1 MNLTSQR
8 KLAANVLK
16 CGVNRVW
23 IDPEKADE
31 VSMAITRAEIRKLIN
46 DKAIKPLPENSQ
58 SKGRARVLAEKKKKG
73 RRVGPGS
80 KKGKKYSV
88 ISQKTRWM
96 NRIRAQRKHLTDM
109 REKRVITVNTYRS
122 LYRKAKGGEFRSVAE
137 LERYINDNNLR
148 RRTFG

>member
-8 KLAANVLK
+8 KLAAKILDI
-16 CGVNRVW
+16 GVNRVW
-23 IDPEKADE
+23 IDPERTDE
-31 VSMAITRAEIRKLIN
+31 VSMAITRSEIKKLIKE
-46 DKAIKPLPENSQ
+46 KAIKALPENSQ
-58 SKGRARVLAEKKKKG
+58 SRGRARVLSIKKKKG
-73 RRVGPGS
+73 RRIGIGS

-88 ISQKTRWM
+88 VNRKTRWM
-96 NRIRAQRKHLTDM
+96 NRIRAQRKRLVYLRD
-109 REKRVITVNTYRS
+109 RRIITTNTYRS

>member
-8 KLAANVLK
+8 NLAAKVLE

-23 IDPEKADE
+23 IDPERADE
-31 VSMAITRAEIRKLIN
+31 ISMAITRAEIRKLIKE
-46 DKAIKPLPENSQ
+46 KAIKSLPENSQ
-58 SKGRARVLAEKKKKG
+58 SRGRARVLAEKKKKG
-73 RRVGPGS
+73 RRIGAGS

-88 ISQKTRWM
+88 ISRKIRWM
-96 NRIRAQRKHLTDM
+96 NRIRAQRKRLVNLRD
-109 REKRVITVNTYRS
+109 RRIITVSTYRS

>member
-46 DKAIKPLPENSQ
+46 DKAIKALPENSQ

>member
-8 KLAANVLK
+8 KLAANVLD

-23 IDPEKADE
+23 IDPERVDE
-31 VSMAITRAEIRKLIN
+31 VSMAITRSEIRNLIK
-46 DKAIKPLPENSQ
+46 DKAIKALQENSQ

-73 RRVGPGS
+73 RRTGPGS
-80 KKGKKYSV
+80 RKGKKYSV
-88 ISQKTRWM
+88 VSKKTRWI
-96 NRIRAQRKHLTDM
+96 NRIRAQRKHLTSLKE
-109 REKRVITVNTYRS
+109 RRVITVNTYRS
-122 LYRKAKGGEFRSVAE
+122 LYRKAKGGEFRSIAE

>member
-8 KLAANVLK
+8 KLASNVLK

-31 VSMAITRAEIRKLIN
+31 ISMAITRAEIRKLIN
-46 DKAIKPLPENSQ
+46 DKAIKALPENSQ

-88 ISQKTRWM
+88 ISRKTRWM

-122 LYRKAKGGEFRSVAE
+122 LYKKAKGGEFRSVAE